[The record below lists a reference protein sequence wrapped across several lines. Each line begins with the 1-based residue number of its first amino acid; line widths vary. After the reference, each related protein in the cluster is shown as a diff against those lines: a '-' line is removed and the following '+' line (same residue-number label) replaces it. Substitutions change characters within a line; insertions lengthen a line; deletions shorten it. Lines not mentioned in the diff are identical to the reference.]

1 MRKLSVLAVLM
12 AALLALSATASANFE
27 FYGGA
32 SYVTVQPE
40 VLNDLVEI
48 VKEKV
53 DELDKPE
60 GHDLKWA
67 DDKELK
73 EIKSGFGAFGGLR
86 YWVDP
91 SVAVGGELEYISV
104 GSSGTIEGNLGEA
117 ANVQGTFDISAPVFG
132 YGANVAY
139 KVSPEFLV
147 FGGAGYYNL
156 NGSVETKGLEDAI
169 KKAYENDEGIDE
181 FEDGK
186 ATLEDSAFGFKAGA
200 SYTYPVSDDFSVTA
214 RAAYRMLKFEEVEVK
229 ADDQSWDGLLGI
241 IEEVEEGF
249 ELDFSGFEVG
259 LGVVLYF

>member
-1 MRKLSVLAVLM
+1 M

-40 VLNDLVEI
+40 VLNDAVKI
-48 VKEKV
+48 VNEKV
-53 DELDKPE
+53 GELKE
-60 GHDLKWA
+60 LGLGWA

-104 GSSGTIEGNLGEA
+104 GSSGDIEGKLGGDESGDL
-117 ANVQGTFDISAPVFG
+117 VDGTIDISAPVFG

-156 NGSVETKGLEDAI
+156 NGSVEMKGLGDVTESV
-169 KKAYENDEGIDE
+169 YG
-181 FEDGK
+181 FGDGK

-229 ADDQSWDGLLGI
+229 EDKGSWEEDLLPK